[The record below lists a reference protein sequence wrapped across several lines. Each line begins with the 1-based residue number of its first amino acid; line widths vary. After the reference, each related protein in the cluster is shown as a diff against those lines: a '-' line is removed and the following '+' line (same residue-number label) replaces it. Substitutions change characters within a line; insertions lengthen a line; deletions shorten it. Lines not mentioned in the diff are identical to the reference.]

1 MHNTLNGSERNLL
14 VLLLLLVFGFGA
26 VFALRANYE
35 FLIYVGVIL
44 FALGL
49 VAATRTRVDYRRDT
63 LTGLVLWAAL
73 HLAGGGIVVG
83 DGRLYDVMLWTVSDR
98 LPVFRYD
105 QLVHIVGF
113 GTCTLLCA
121 DLLAPHWRDARLTFA
136 KGLVLVMGGLGF
148 GALNEIVEFIVDT
161 SVPASGVGGYVN
173 TSLDLYADLV
183 GALLGLLWL
192 RNIRPWFAS
201 RTRSGT

>member
-1 MHNTLNGSERNLL
+1 M
-14 VLLLLLVFGFGA
+14 
-26 VFALRANYE
+26 FALRANYE

-83 DGRLYDVMLWTVSDR
+83 DGRLYDVMLWSVSDR

-121 DLLAPHWRDARLTFA
+121 DLLAPALARCSAELR
-136 KGLVLVMGGLGF
+136 KR
-148 GALNEIVEFIVDT
+148 
-161 SVPASGVGGYVN
+161 
-173 TSLDLYADLV
+173 V
-183 GALLGLLWL
+183 GAGDG
-192 RNIRPWFAS
+192 
-201 RTRSGT
+201 GTGVRGTE